1 MSEPRQE
8 HINAIAWL
16 NESTNAY
23 FYLLKV
29 EAVRIG
35 SSSPAP
41 LITLIAGPSNE
52 AKVAGKAKQ
61 EIVERHYVRK
71 KWWTQLLSNSKAKSH
86 HNISPNM
93 RQYICAS
100 SGYRGLVLNYLV
112 SQNSCGSELYIDRG
126 KDSQEENKMLF
137 DKLKLLENSINEK
150 VNYPIKW
157 QRLDTKRASRI
168 RIDLDGGYKSSEEDW
183 PAFHEKMIDAMNQLE
198 AAIKPELKKLKI

>member
-1 MSEPRQE
+1 M
-8 HINAIAWL
+8 
-16 NESTNAY
+16 
-23 FYLLKV
+23 
-29 EAVRIG
+29 
-35 SSSPAP
+35 
-41 LITLIAGPSNE
+41 TLIAGPSNE

-61 EIVERHYVRK
+61 ELVERHHIRK

-86 HNISPNM
+86 HHISPNM
-93 RQYICAS
+93 RQYICAT
-100 SGYRGLVLNYLV
+100 SGYRGLDLNYLV

-126 KDSQEENKMLF
+126 KDSQDENKIIF

-168 RIDLDGGYKSSEEDW
+168 RIDLEGGYKSSEEDW
-183 PAFHEKMIDAMNQLE
+183 PAFHEIMIDAMNQLE